1 MFEMI
6 FLDNNQIYFCAFGP
20 FTCFFTFW
28 LTQISNIHVWKGHF
42 SNVFSS
48 CVATEYLSYLS
59 KFLEAESNSDLQ
71 QQVEQL
77 LCEVAPSNDTAHNS
91 WVHCGRTKVFLTQSM
106 VSFRGS
112 LAAPRPARIF
122 LMIHLSFPVSQLD
135 LLEHRRKKIL
145 SQCAF
150 TVQCCWLRHQRRK
163 RQTQQRSATL
173 IQAGKVIDVSVFT
186 HCQRLPTF

>member
-1 MFEMI
+1 MI
-6 FLDNNQIYFCAFGP
+6 FSNRWSSFSVRCHRQTTLVTTHG
-20 FTCFFTFW
+20 FTVEEPKFF
-28 LTQISNIHVWKGHF
+28 S
-42 SNVFSS
+42 
-48 CVATEYLSYLS
+48 
-59 KFLEAESNSDLQ
+59 
-71 QQVEQL
+71 
-77 LCEVAPSNDTAHNS
+77 PSQWS
-91 WVHCGRTKVFLTQSM
+91 V
-106 VSFRGS
+106 FRGS

-135 LLEHRRKKIL
+135 LLEHRRKKFL